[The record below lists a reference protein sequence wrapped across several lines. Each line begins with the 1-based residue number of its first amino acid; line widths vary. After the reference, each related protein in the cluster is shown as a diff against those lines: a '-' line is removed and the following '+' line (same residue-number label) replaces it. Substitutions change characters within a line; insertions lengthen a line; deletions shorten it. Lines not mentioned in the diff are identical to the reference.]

1 MIVYRRCHVWLRFAL
16 KAPTYLMAGFTMS
29 LFALLLVVA
38 AAFGLVNWA
47 MRASTGDKA
56 ATMGLYLL
64 FGMPGVLLFVAGL
77 ALVVN
82 GTDEGWFA
90 LGIGLGF
97 SLPLLRPF
105 RQGLASVTPMDPES
119 PIDYS
124 GLAILLAVSSF
135 LWFSLILGGEPVEIT
150 PMSTGDM
157 ITLLLVNL
165 ATFVAFAYVAVGYRN
180 YRTGEEATA
189 RLGLTKPTTEHIL
202 VGLLAVVPAFAF
214 AIIGS
219 ILTEVFQPE
228 VVDRLGEN
236 IDNLTSGVQ
245 NPLGAIILGLSAGI
259 GEEVLFRGA
268 LQPRFG
274 IALTT
279 MLWVLL
285 HTQYELTWVMLG
297 LVLMGIML
305 GWIRN
310 RYGTVA
316 AIITHATYNAMVVLL
331 QMSLP
336 DM

>member
-1 MIVYRRCHVWLRFAL
+1 
-16 KAPTYLMAGFTMS
+16 MAGFTMS

-38 AAFGLVNWA
+38 AAYGLVNWA
-47 MRASTGDKA
+47 MRANTGDKA
-56 ATMGLYLL
+56 AIMGLYLL
-64 FGMPGVLLFVAGL
+64 FGMPGALLFVAGL

-82 GTDEGWFA
+82 STEGGWFA
-90 LGIGLGF
+90 IGIGAGF
-97 SLPLLRPF
+97 CLPLLRPV
-105 RQGLASVTPMDPES
+105 RKGLAAVTPIDSES

-135 LWFSLILGGEPVEIT
+135 LFFTLILGQEEVEID

-157 ITLLLVNL
+157 VTSLLINL
-165 ATFVAFAYVAVGYRN
+165 ATFLAFAYVAVGYRN
-180 YRTGEEATA
+180 YRNGEEATA
-189 RLGLTKPTTEHIL
+189 RLGIEKPTTEHIR
-202 VGLLAVVPAFAF
+202 VGLLAVFPAFMFSIF
-214 AIIGS
+214 AS
-219 ILTEVFQPE
+219 LLTQAFQPE

-236 IDNLTSGVQ
+236 IDNMTAGVQ

-285 HTQYELTWVMLG
+285 HTQYELTWIMLG
-297 LVLMGIML
+297 LALMGILL

-316 AIITHATYNAMVVLL
+316 AIITHATYNILVVFL
-331 QMSLP
+331 QMLL
-336 DM
+336 

>member
-1 MIVYRRCHVWLRFAL
+1 
-16 KAPTYLMAGFTMS
+16 MAGFTMS

-64 FGMPGVLLFVAGL
+64 FGMPGALLFIAGL

-82 GTDEGWFA
+82 GTEGGWFA
-90 LGIGLGF
+90 IGIGLGF
-97 SLPLLRPF
+97 SLPLLRPV
-105 RQGLASVTPMDPES
+105 RRGLASVTPMDPES

-124 GLAILLAVSSF
+124 GLAILLAVSAF
-135 LWFSLILGGEPVEIT
+135 LWFSLILGGESVEIAET
-150 PMSTGDM
+150 STSD
-157 ITLLLVNL
+157 ILTSLLFNL
-165 ATFVAFAYVAVGYRN
+165 ATFLAFAYVAVGYRN
-180 YRTGEEATA
+180 YRTGEEATI
-189 RLGLTKPTTEHIL
+189 RLGLTKPSNEAIIA
-202 VGLLAVVPAFAF
+202 GFAAVIPAFIC

-219 ILTEVFQPE
+219 ILTTVLQPE

-236 IDNLTSGVQ
+236 IDNLTAGVQ

-297 LVLMGIML
+297 LALMGFLL
-305 GWIRN
+305 GWLRN

-316 AIITHATYNAMVVLL
+316 AIITHATYNALVVLL
-331 QMSLP
+331 QWLL
-336 DM
+336 